1 MIGPLFPTRS
11 NILTIRATCA
21 LALQISPG
29 RIYREALRSQHIR
42 IIWPY
47 GADKAPSIAAMP
59 SVVALSDADL
69 IKVVQDGTPAG
80 MPSVSQL
87 GDANIR
93 AVVDF
98 LCMLQGKTP
107 TNAAAKVATGLR
119 CGQED
124 QRARAAHRGRYAR
137 RPLGGGRPFGRQS
150 GPGGTALVQD
160 PAQTLDRAAHFP
172 VVGWSQRLSKNYDYE
187 LPHAST
193 ETMICVAFLHLL
205 PRRQCSFLT
214 RS

>member
-1 MIGPLFPTRS
+1 
-11 NILTIRATCA
+11 
-21 LALQISPG
+21 
-29 RIYREALRSQHIR
+29 
-42 IIWPY
+42 
-47 GADKAPSIAAMP
+47 MP

-69 IKVVQDGTPAG
+69 IKVVQDGAPAG
-80 MPSVSQL
+80 MPSFSQL

-98 LCMLQGKTP
+98 LRTPWGKTP

-124 QRARAAHRGRYAR
+124 QRAQAAHRGRYAR
-137 RPLGGGRPFGRQS
+137 QPLGRGRPFGRQS
-150 GPGGTALVQD
+150 GPAGTALVQD

-172 VVGWSQRLSKNYDYE
+172 WLVGHNVCPNDYE

-193 ETMICVAFLHLL
+193 ETMIYVAFLHLL
-205 PRRQCSFLT
+205 LRRQSSFLT
-214 RS
+214 RSQLPLVRARERRAAKPATQPRQPALSERSRRYCQS